1 MATAKEIAKDY
12 FDRAMAG
19 DPDLGEI
26 FADDATWWV
35 PESSPLGGT
44 HRGRQDVLAML
55 KKAFALYEPE
65 TMKVELLEL
74 FGEGERACV
83 RFELDSRT
91 AKGRH
96 WKGDYVAIFHVVDDR
111 IQSVREYFDT
121 KRLIAVV
128 FD

>member
-1 MATAKEIAKDY
+1 MAEAKEVARSY

-19 DPDLGEI
+19 DPDLAEL

-44 HRGRQDVLAML
+44 HRGRQAILDML
-55 KKAFALYEPE
+55 QKAFALYDTE

-74 FGEGERACV
+74 FGEGEQACV
-83 RFELDSRT
+83 RFEVDSQT

-96 WKGDYVAIFHVVDDR
+96 WQGDYVAIFHVVGDR
-111 IQSVREYFDT
+111 ITGVREYFDT